1 MVMMMMMMILLINM
15 KMTVIMLIL
24 MLMIQMMMMTMHCIA
39 MMLYDDYNSNHCDDL
54 EENLDICASSENYD
68 EDEDDIGNADD
79 DDDDDV
85 NLLSKVFF
93 CILKLPSHSVFF
105 GRNFTSLK
113 PILPCTGFENC
124 I

>member
-1 MVMMMMMMILLINM
+1 
-15 KMTVIMLIL
+15 
-24 MLMIQMMMMTMHCIA
+24 MHCIA
-39 MMLYDDYNSNHCDDL
+39 MMLNDDSNYNPHYDH
-54 EENLDICASSENYD
+54 EENFDICVSTDNYD
-68 EDEDDIGNADD
+68 EDDDEINNDD
-79 DDDDDV
+79 DDINNVDHNDGDKV

-113 PILPCTGFENC
+113 PILPCMGFENG

>member
-1 MVMMMMMMILLINM
+1 
-15 KMTVIMLIL
+15 MTIMTI
-24 MLMIQMMMMTMHCIA
+24 HCIA
-39 MMLYDDYNSNHCDDL
+39 MMLDYVSNSNPREDH
-54 EENLDICASSENYD
+54 EENNDFCVSNDNYI
-68 EDEDDIGNADD
+68 EDDDDIDNADGDD
-79 DDDDDV
+79 DDDKV

-113 PILPCTGFENC
+113 PILPCRGFENS